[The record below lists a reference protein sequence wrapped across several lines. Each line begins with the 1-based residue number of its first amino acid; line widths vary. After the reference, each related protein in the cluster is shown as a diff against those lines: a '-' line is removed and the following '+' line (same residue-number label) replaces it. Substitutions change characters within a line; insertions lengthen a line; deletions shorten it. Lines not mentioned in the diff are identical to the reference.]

1 MALFKTTRP
10 EWGSNPPD
18 EPPTC
23 ADCAHC
29 IDVGF
34 GYTDWAL
41 CVAEY
46 EQTADYDRLRAVEFG
61 DAACDEWMEA

>member
-18 EPPTC
+18 EPRTC

-29 IDVGF
+29 IDVGLRDE
-34 GYTDWAL
+34 GL
-41 CVAEY
+41 CVQKY
-46 EQTADYDRLRAVEFG
+46 EDSADYGDLRVVDFG
-61 DAACDEWMEA
+61 ATACDEWMEA